1 MGNWSAVKFNDN
13 ANLDTSQVE
22 DRRGSGSGG
31 GGLSLGKGGL
41 AAGGGLGVVAVIVV
55 VLIQVFSGGGS
66 GSGGGTGDLGGMLGQ
81 LAGGAN
87 PTGQADSSSLSCP
100 TGASASDDCEV
111 LGIINSVQSYWGQQ
125 LPKSGAAYNDSDT
138 VFFSGST
145 PTGCGT
151 GETGMGPFYCPTDAK
166 VYIDLSFWSEL
177 KTQFGAND
185 APFTQAYVLAHE
197 YGHHVQD
204 LLGTNSKVSS
214 AKGATSGS
222 VRLELQADCYAG
234 VWANHASTVAGSDGQ
249 ILISDITQQDI
260 DNALDTAGKIGDD
273 YIQTHLGAGQVDSS
287 QFTHGSSAQRK
298 KWFSTGYRT
307 GNPASCNT
315 FETTNLG

>member
-1 MGNWSAVKFNDN
+1 MKFNDN
-13 ANLDTSQVE
+13 AKLDTSQVE

-31 GGLSLGKGGL
+31 RGLSVGKGGL

-66 GSGGGTGDLGGMLGQ
+66 GGGSGSGGLDNMMAQ
-81 LAGGAN
+81 LAGGGT
-87 PTGQADSSSLSCP
+87 PTGEADSSTLSCP
-100 TGASASDDCEV
+100 AGASANDDCEV
-111 LGIINSVQSYWGQQ
+111 LAIVNSVQSYWSQQ
-125 LPKSGAAYNDSDT
+125 LSQSGRPYTKSST

-151 GETGMGPFYCPTDAK
+151 GETGMGPFYCPADGK

-185 APFTQAYVLAHE
+185 ALFTQSYVLAHE

-204 LLGTNSKVSS
+204 LLGTNSKVST
-214 AKGATSGS
+214 AAGATSGS

-234 VWANHASTVAGSDGQ
+234 VWANHASTVKGADGQ
-249 ILISDITQQDI
+249 ILISDINQQDI

-273 YIQTHLGAGQVDSS
+273 YIQTHLGNGRVDSS

-298 KWFSTGYRT
+298 KWFGTGYRT
-307 GNPASCNT
+307 GDPASCNT
-315 FETTNLG
+315 FAASNLG